1 MKLNFAEKIARAY
14 ASGSVPDI
22 KGKTRITL
30 TDVKTGAREIIEDEN
45 MVTNAVAKIFK
56 SNMLGLTDYYNM
68 LPAWRLFGGI
78 MCFSAALPEDANGI
92 YPPNNTT
99 AVMTANAGQTAH
111 STAST
116 TRGNPDGYL
125 TKIEQDHI
133 TLAWQWG
140 MSQGN
145 GTIACCCLT
154 HAEAGDCGLLP
165 DGTLPLMKS
174 TGQNIKDLNCYR
186 SSVIGD
192 LVYNRAR
199 AISEPIAIDDDGN
212 GIALYFTGTALE
224 EITFAHSYV
233 TANILESNYTMPLDS
248 ENYREL
254 ATRTATLS
262 RTFTSGYTML
272 AQDDSNYYVMER
284 DSGSA
289 TTLYVDVIDKTD
301 MSVTAHTLSGLGVSL
316 ARPSLQIPQLYNG
329 IVSGGSVYWV
339 SSSDAKTFCRINI
352 SNPADVEELTSSLT
366 ANISQEQTPLVM
378 NSGLVLG
385 RNYLI
390 NSSNVYPVVPRTRR
404 PGTDNESLC
413 YDILAEYKR
422 GPHILQTGHGYGNTY
437 DYDCQ
442 AGVLALPYLA
452 TINNITPV
460 TKNNQK
466 AMQIEYVLTE
476 V

>member
-1 MKLNFAEKIARAY
+1 
-14 ASGSVPDI
+14 
-22 KGKTRITL
+22 
-30 TDVKTGAREIIEDEN
+30 
-45 MVTNAVAKIFK
+45 
-56 SNMLGLTDYYNM
+56 
-68 LPAWRLFGGI
+68 
-78 MCFSAALPEDANGI
+78 
-92 YPPNNTT
+92 
-99 AVMTANAGQTAH
+99 
-111 STAST
+111 
-116 TRGNPDGYL
+116 
-125 TKIEQDHI
+125 
-133 TLAWQWG
+133 
-140 MSQGN
+140 
-145 GTIACCCLT
+145 
-154 HAEAGDCGLLP
+154 
-165 DGTLPLMKS
+165 
-174 TGQNIKDLNCYR
+174 
-186 SSVIGD
+186 
-192 LVYNRAR
+192 
-199 AISEPIAIDDDGN
+199 
-212 GIALYFTGTALE
+212 
-224 EITFAHSYV
+224 
-233 TANILESNYTMPLDS
+233 MPLDS